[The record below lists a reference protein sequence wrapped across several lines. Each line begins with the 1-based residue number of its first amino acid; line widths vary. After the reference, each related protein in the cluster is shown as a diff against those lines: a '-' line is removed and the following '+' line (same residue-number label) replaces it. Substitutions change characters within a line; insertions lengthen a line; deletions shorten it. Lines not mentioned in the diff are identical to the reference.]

1 MQAQRELLLLLLVAS
16 CLATSGAIFSFGQLL
31 GGTSTASSRR
41 LGLRGLK
48 RKRALDGVPGWPL
61 LEPLLRWLGARLAPL
76 LPESVRQAL
85 ERRMALAGD
94 ALGLLPQEL
103 VALSGLTGA
112 IGLFIGS
119 VLGHSSRLG
128 TPVAVAGLLAGAAL
142 PQLRIGRAAA
152 QRMKDVNRRLPQAID
167 LLALSLGA
175 GADFPGAIRQ
185 VVEKS
190 PNPSDP
196 LVEELTLLLQSLQLG
211 RTRRQALEDLAERV
225 PSDAVIE
232 FVGAMVQAELRGTPV
247 VEVLRIQAEVS
258 RRKRTVRAEELA
270 AKAGVAMM
278 GPLVLVFLAILLVIV
293 APMVLR
299 LQDSGL

>member
-1 MQAQRELLLLLLVAS
+1 
-16 CLATSGAIFSFGQLL
+16 
-31 GGTSTASSRR
+31 
-41 LGLRGLK
+41 
-48 RKRALDGVPGWPL
+48 
-61 LEPLLRWLGARLAPL
+61 
-76 LPESVRQAL
+76 
-85 ERRMALAGD
+85 MALAGD
-94 ALGLLPQEL
+94 ALGLLPEEL
-103 VALSGLTGA
+103 VALSALTGTV
-112 IGLFIGS
+112 GLILGS
-119 VLGHSSRLG
+119 VLGHASRLG
-128 TPVAVAGLLAGAAL
+128 NPVVVAGLLAGAAL
-142 PQLRIGRAAA
+142 PQLRLRSAAA

-175 GADFPGAIRQ
+175 GADFPAAVRQ
-185 VVEKS
+185 VLEKS

-211 RTRRQALEDLAERV
+211 RTRRQALEELAERV
-225 PSDAVIE
+225 PSDEVVE
-232 FVGAMVQAELRGTPV
+232 FVGAVVQAELRGTPV
-247 VEVLRIQAEVS
+247 VDVLRIQAEVS